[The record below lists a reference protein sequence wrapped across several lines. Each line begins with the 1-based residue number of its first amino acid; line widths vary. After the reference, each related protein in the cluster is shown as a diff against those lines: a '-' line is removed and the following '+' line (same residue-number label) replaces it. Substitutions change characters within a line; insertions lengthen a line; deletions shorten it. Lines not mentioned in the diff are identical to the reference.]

1 MSVIVFVVFVDH
13 CYVFFFCLVLFCLNP
28 WKMSFHVILTSHWT
42 DFFFQLMLEF
52 IVNRS
57 RNSHPKW
64 RKTVQSLNGVHISRD
79 FIWLLFVI
87 LLIPFV
93 ISFFLFLFL
102 FHCYVSVI
110 CFGYYTWKW
119 WRKFLQLYLKKVKSA
134 IWPKVSVQVRNR
146 VLKHRN
152 HLFLFLFFVMVD
164 LGC

>member
-1 MSVIVFVVFVDH
+1 M
-13 CYVFFFCLVLFCLNP
+13 FCFCFVLFESMKNELSRNIDE
-28 WKMSFHVILTSHWT
+28 SLDSI
-42 DFFFQLMLEF
+42 FFQLMLEF

-57 RNSHPKW
+57 RNSHPKR

-87 LLIPFV
+87 SLFPFV
-93 ISFFLFLFL
+93 ISLFLFLFL

-119 WRKFLQLYLKKVKSA
+119 WRKFLQLYLKKMESA

-152 HLFLFLFFVMVD
+152 HLFFVFVMVD